1 MEMKIMYDDAEA
13 EMSSSAHVQRRHE
26 KKGRLICD
34 VKLAKKAWIAPG
46 QHIDYTFEIEM
57 QAMGGK
63 KLPFIMRATGFPVAF
78 LHIAIYDTV
87 PNKWDG
93 GGDKREHD
101 EDHDDNGQ
109 TLGVGSSHSSHRHH
123 HGQIEPESYRTEE
136 EETSHVDRPYHE
148 ASGDRREEAAKTGD
162 ALRQVQQ
169 MAQVMYGNDDTT
181 YGLLKQ
187 QIKLL
192 SSYSLKA
199 LWFAMTMFYAS
210 LTHHYSTS
218 TTFSVEDTLFLVAI
232 IVDAALILLLSKW
245 GNALVCISWFL
256 LELATCLLILS
267 FNKHYAFAILAA
279 LLLAV
284 VVALLQPK
292 LQHAADRH
300 VLPFFTQDM
309 IGDDE
314 ESPHL
319 GHLLDLSQGIASF
332 GGLFMAIAGRF
343 MVGPVNAF
351 GFFFFCAIALRL
363 YLSMVVTVGA
373 VTRPHAKCLAIV
385 VMVLVVLTFIAACI
399 PLVGHLGSKPQ
410 VVT

>member
-1 MEMKIMYDDAEA
+1 M
-13 EMSSSAHVQRRHE
+13 
-26 KKGRLICD
+26 
-34 VKLAKKAWIAPG
+34 P
-46 QHIDYTFEIEM
+46 
-57 QAMGGK
+57 
-63 KLPFIMRATGFPVAF
+63 
-78 LHIAIYDTV
+78 
-87 PNKWDG
+87 
-93 GGDKREHD
+93 
-101 EDHDDNGQ
+101 
-109 TLGVGSSHSSHRHH
+109 
-123 HGQIEPESYRTEE
+123 
-136 EETSHVDRPYHE
+136 
-148 ASGDRREEAAKTGD
+148 
-162 ALRQVQQ
+162 
-169 MAQVMYGNDDTT
+169 
-181 YGLLKQ
+181 
-187 QIKLL
+187 
-192 SSYSLKA
+192 
-199 LWFAMTMFYAS
+199 MFYAS

-245 GNALVCISWFL
+245 GNALVCISWLL

-314 ESPHL
+314 ESPHR
-319 GHLLDLSQGIASF
+319 GHLLDLSQGIATF
-332 GGLFMAIAGRF
+332 GGLFMPIAERF
-343 MVGPVNAF
+343 MVGPVNAA
-351 GFFFFCAIALRL
+351 GFFFSCAIALRL

-385 VMVLVVLTFIAACI
+385 VVGLVMLTFIAAFI
-399 PLVGHLGSKPQ
+399 PVVGHSGSTPQ

>member
-1 MEMKIMYDDAEA
+1 
-13 EMSSSAHVQRRHE
+13 
-26 KKGRLICD
+26 
-34 VKLAKKAWIAPG
+34 
-46 QHIDYTFEIEM
+46 M
-57 QAMGGK
+57 Q
-63 KLPFIMRATGFPVAF
+63 V
-78 LHIAIYDTV
+78 V
-87 PNKWDG
+87 
-93 GGDKREHD
+93 
-101 EDHDDNGQ
+101 
-109 TLGVGSSHSSHRHH
+109 
-123 HGQIEPESYRTEE
+123 
-136 EETSHVDRPYHE
+136 
-148 ASGDRREEAAKTGD
+148 
-162 ALRQVQQ
+162 
-169 MAQVMYGNDDTT
+169 YGNDDTT
-181 YGLLKQ
+181 DGQLKQ

-210 LTHHYSTS
+210 LTYHYSTS
-218 TTFSVEDTLFLVAI
+218 TTFSVIDTLFLVAI
-232 IVDAALILLLSKW
+232 IVDAALILLLPKW
-245 GNALVCISWFL
+245 GNALVYISWLL
-256 LELATCLLILS
+256 LELATRLLILS

-332 GGLFMAIAGRF
+332 GGLFTAIAGRF
-343 MVGPVNAF
+343 MVGPVNAV
-351 GFFFFCAIALRL
+351 GFFFFCAIALGL

-373 VTRPHAKCLAIV
+373 VTRPHTKCLAIA

-399 PLVGHLGSKPQ
+399 PLVGHSGSKPQ

>member
-1 MEMKIMYDDAEA
+1 VYD
-13 EMSSSAHVQRRHE
+13 
-26 KKGRLICD
+26 
-34 VKLAKKAWIAPG
+34 
-46 QHIDYTFEIEM
+46 
-57 QAMGGK
+57 
-63 KLPFIMRATGFPVAF
+63 
-78 LHIAIYDTV
+78 
-87 PNKWDG
+87 
-93 GGDKREHD
+93 
-101 EDHDDNGQ
+101 
-109 TLGVGSSHSSHRHH
+109 
-123 HGQIEPESYRTEE
+123 
-136 EETSHVDRPYHE
+136 
-148 ASGDRREEAAKTGD
+148 
-162 ALRQVQQ
+162 
-169 MAQVMYGNDDTT
+169 NDDTT
-181 YGLLKQ
+181 DGQLKQ

-199 LWFAMTMFYAS
+199 LWFTMPMFYAS

-232 IVDAALILLLSKW
+232 IVDAALILLLPKW
-245 GNALVCISWFL
+245 GNALVYISWLL

-267 FNKHYAFAILAA
+267 FNKHYVFAILAT
-279 LLLAV
+279 LLVVV

-332 GGLFMAIAGRF
+332 GGLFMVIAGRL
-343 MVGPVNAF
+343 MIGPVNAV
-351 GFFFFCAIALRL
+351 GFFFFCAIALGL

-385 VMVLVVLTFIAACI
+385 VMVLVVLTSIAACI
-399 PLVGHLGSKPQ
+399 TLVGHSGSKLQ
-410 VVT
+410 VVTQ

>member
-1 MEMKIMYDDAEA
+1 
-13 EMSSSAHVQRRHE
+13 
-26 KKGRLICD
+26 
-34 VKLAKKAWIAPG
+34 
-46 QHIDYTFEIEM
+46 M
-57 QAMGGK
+57 Q
-63 KLPFIMRATGFPVAF
+63 V
-78 LHIAIYDTV
+78 V
-87 PNKWDG
+87 
-93 GGDKREHD
+93 
-101 EDHDDNGQ
+101 
-109 TLGVGSSHSSHRHH
+109 
-123 HGQIEPESYRTEE
+123 
-136 EETSHVDRPYHE
+136 
-148 ASGDRREEAAKTGD
+148 
-162 ALRQVQQ
+162 
-169 MAQVMYGNDDTT
+169 YGNDDTT
-181 YGLLKQ
+181 DGQLKQ

-199 LWFAMTMFYAS
+199 LWFTMPMFYAS

-245 GNALVCISWFL
+245 GNALVCISWLL

-267 FNKHYAFAILAA
+267 FNKHYVFAILAT
-279 LLLAV
+279 LLVVV

-319 GHLLDLSQGIASF
+319 GHLLDLSQGITGF
-332 GGLFMAIAGRF
+332 GGLFTAIAGHF
-343 MVGPVNAF
+343 MVGPVNAV
-351 GFFFFCAIALRL
+351 GFFFFCAIALGL
-363 YLSMVVTVGA
+363 YLSMVVMVGA

-385 VMVLVVLTFIAACI
+385 VMVLVVLTFIAASI
-399 PLVGHLGSKPQ
+399 PLVGHSGSTPQ

>member
-1 MEMKIMYDDAEA
+1 
-13 EMSSSAHVQRRHE
+13 
-26 KKGRLICD
+26 
-34 VKLAKKAWIAPG
+34 
-46 QHIDYTFEIEM
+46 M
-57 QAMGGK
+57 Q
-63 KLPFIMRATGFPVAF
+63 V
-78 LHIAIYDTV
+78 V
-87 PNKWDG
+87 
-93 GGDKREHD
+93 
-101 EDHDDNGQ
+101 
-109 TLGVGSSHSSHRHH
+109 
-123 HGQIEPESYRTEE
+123 
-136 EETSHVDRPYHE
+136 
-148 ASGDRREEAAKTGD
+148 
-162 ALRQVQQ
+162 
-169 MAQVMYGNDDTT
+169 YGNDDTT
-181 YGLLKQ
+181 DGQLKQ

-199 LWFAMTMFYAS
+199 LWFAMPMFYAS

-245 GNALVCISWFL
+245 GKALVCISWLL

-267 FNKHYAFAILAA
+267 FNKHYVFAILAA

-332 GGLFMAIAGRF
+332 GGLFMVIAGRL
-343 MVGPVNAF
+343 MIGPVNAV
-351 GFFFFCAIALRL
+351 GFFFFCAIALGL

-385 VMVLVVLTFIAACI
+385 VMVLVVLTFIAASI
-399 PLVGHLGSKPQ
+399 PLVGHSGSKPQ

>member
-1 MEMKIMYDDAEA
+1 
-13 EMSSSAHVQRRHE
+13 
-26 KKGRLICD
+26 
-34 VKLAKKAWIAPG
+34 
-46 QHIDYTFEIEM
+46 M
-57 QAMGGK
+57 Q
-63 KLPFIMRATGFPVAF
+63 V
-78 LHIAIYDTV
+78 V
-87 PNKWDG
+87 
-93 GGDKREHD
+93 
-101 EDHDDNGQ
+101 
-109 TLGVGSSHSSHRHH
+109 
-123 HGQIEPESYRTEE
+123 
-136 EETSHVDRPYHE
+136 
-148 ASGDRREEAAKTGD
+148 
-162 ALRQVQQ
+162 
-169 MAQVMYGNDDTT
+169 YGNDDTT
-181 YGLLKQ
+181 DGQLKQ

-199 LWFAMTMFYAS
+199 LWFAMPMFYAS
-210 LTHHYSTS
+210 LAHHYSTS

-245 GNALVCISWFL
+245 GNALVCISWLL

-300 VLPFFTQDM
+300 VLAFFTQDM

-332 GGLFMAIAGRF
+332 GGLFTAIAGRF
-343 MVGPVNAF
+343 MVGPVNAV
-351 GFFFFCAIALRL
+351 GFFFFCAIALGL

-385 VMVLVVLTFIAACI
+385 VVVLVVLTFIAACI
-399 PLVGHLGSKPQ
+399 LLAGHSGSKPQ

>member
-1 MEMKIMYDDAEA
+1 MPRTDDLELVLSSRSTEEQLISEANVLNTTSFDLHELLNGCSQLESLRLALDFSTFDDPNCKISMYGRCADTRCSPGVL
-13 EMSSSAHVQRRHE
+13 SSIILSGIHYI
-26 KKGRLICD
+26 RLSFD
-34 VKLAKKAWIAPG
+34 RSVAVLLAAAAGAATAATVVKL
-46 QHIDYTFEIEM
+46 
-57 QAMGGK
+57 
-63 KLPFIMRATGFPVAF
+63 IMV
-78 LHIAIYDTV
+78 V
-87 PNKWDG
+87 
-93 GGDKREHD
+93 
-101 EDHDDNGQ
+101 
-109 TLGVGSSHSSHRHH
+109 
-123 HGQIEPESYRTEE
+123 
-136 EETSHVDRPYHE
+136 
-148 ASGDRREEAAKTGD
+148 
-162 ALRQVQQ
+162 
-169 MAQVMYGNDDTT
+169 YGNDDTT
-181 YGLLKQ
+181 DGQLKQ

-199 LWFAMTMFYAS
+199 LWFAMPMFYAS

-218 TTFSVEDTLFLVAI
+218 TTFNVEDTLFLVAI

-245 GNALVCISWFL
+245 GNALVCISWLL

-279 LLLAV
+279 LLLAI

-332 GGLFMAIAGRF
+332 GGLFTAIAGRF
-343 MVGPVNAF
+343 MVGPINAA
-351 GFFFFCAIALRL
+351 GFFFFCAIALGL

-385 VMVLVVLTFIAACI
+385 VVVLVVLTFIAASI
-399 PLVGHLGSKPQ
+399 PLVGHSGSTPQ

>member
-1 MEMKIMYDDAEA
+1 V
-13 EMSSSAHVQRRHE
+13 H
-26 KKGRLICD
+26 
-34 VKLAKKAWIAPG
+34 
-46 QHIDYTFEIEM
+46 
-57 QAMGGK
+57 
-63 KLPFIMRATGFPVAF
+63 
-78 LHIAIYDTV
+78 
-87 PNKWDG
+87 
-93 GGDKREHD
+93 
-101 EDHDDNGQ
+101 
-109 TLGVGSSHSSHRHH
+109 
-123 HGQIEPESYRTEE
+123 
-136 EETSHVDRPYHE
+136 
-148 ASGDRREEAAKTGD
+148 
-162 ALRQVQQ
+162 
-169 MAQVMYGNDDTT
+169 GNDDTT
-181 YGLLKQ
+181 DGQLKQ

-199 LWFAMTMFYAS
+199 LWFAMAMFYAS
-210 LTHHYSTS
+210 LAHHYSTS

-245 GNALVCISWFL
+245 GNALVCISWLL

-292 LQHAADRH
+292 LQHAPDRH

-332 GGLFMAIAGRF
+332 GGLFTAIAGRF
-343 MVGPVNAF
+343 MVGPVNRV
-351 GFFFFCAIALRL
+351 GFFFFCAIALGL

-373 VTRPHAKCLAIV
+373 MTRPHAKCLAIV

-399 PLVGHLGSKPQ
+399 LLAGHSGSKPQ

>member
-1 MEMKIMYDDAEA
+1 
-13 EMSSSAHVQRRHE
+13 
-26 KKGRLICD
+26 
-34 VKLAKKAWIAPG
+34 
-46 QHIDYTFEIEM
+46 M
-57 QAMGGK
+57 Q
-63 KLPFIMRATGFPVAF
+63 V
-78 LHIAIYDTV
+78 V
-87 PNKWDG
+87 
-93 GGDKREHD
+93 
-101 EDHDDNGQ
+101 
-109 TLGVGSSHSSHRHH
+109 
-123 HGQIEPESYRTEE
+123 
-136 EETSHVDRPYHE
+136 
-148 ASGDRREEAAKTGD
+148 
-162 ALRQVQQ
+162 
-169 MAQVMYGNDDTT
+169 YGNDDTT
-181 YGLLKQ
+181 DGQLKQ

-199 LWFAMTMFYAS
+199 LWFAMAMFYAS

-232 IVDAALILLLSKW
+232 IVDAALILLLPKW
-245 GNALVCISWFL
+245 GNALVYISWLL

-319 GHLLDLSQGIASF
+319 GHLLDLSQGITGF
-332 GGLFMAIAGRF
+332 GGLFTAIAGHF
-343 MVGPVNAF
+343 MVGPVNAV
-351 GFFFFCAIALRL
+351 GFFFFCAVALGL

-385 VMVLVVLTFIAACI
+385 VMVLVVLTFIATSI
-399 PLVGHLGSKPQ
+399 PLVGHSGSTPQ

>member
-1 MEMKIMYDDAEA
+1 
-13 EMSSSAHVQRRHE
+13 
-26 KKGRLICD
+26 
-34 VKLAKKAWIAPG
+34 
-46 QHIDYTFEIEM
+46 M
-57 QAMGGK
+57 Q
-63 KLPFIMRATGFPVAF
+63 V
-78 LHIAIYDTV
+78 V
-87 PNKWDG
+87 
-93 GGDKREHD
+93 
-101 EDHDDNGQ
+101 
-109 TLGVGSSHSSHRHH
+109 
-123 HGQIEPESYRTEE
+123 
-136 EETSHVDRPYHE
+136 
-148 ASGDRREEAAKTGD
+148 
-162 ALRQVQQ
+162 
-169 MAQVMYGNDDTT
+169 YGNDDTT
-181 YGLLKQ
+181 DGQLKQ

-199 LWFAMTMFYAS
+199 LWFAMPMFYAS

-245 GNALVCISWFL
+245 GNALVCISWLL

-332 GGLFMAIAGRF
+332 GGLLMAVIAGRF
-343 MVGPVNAF
+343 MVGPFNVV
-351 GFFFFCAIALRL
+351 GFFFFCAIALGL

-385 VMVLVVLTFIAACI
+385 VMLFTVLTLIAACI
-399 PLVGHLGSKPQ
+399 LLAGHSGSKPQ

>member
-1 MEMKIMYDDAEA
+1 MYD
-13 EMSSSAHVQRRHE
+13 
-26 KKGRLICD
+26 
-34 VKLAKKAWIAPG
+34 
-46 QHIDYTFEIEM
+46 
-57 QAMGGK
+57 
-63 KLPFIMRATGFPVAF
+63 
-78 LHIAIYDTV
+78 
-87 PNKWDG
+87 
-93 GGDKREHD
+93 
-101 EDHDDNGQ
+101 
-109 TLGVGSSHSSHRHH
+109 
-123 HGQIEPESYRTEE
+123 
-136 EETSHVDRPYHE
+136 
-148 ASGDRREEAAKTGD
+148 
-162 ALRQVQQ
+162 
-169 MAQVMYGNDDTT
+169 NDDTT
-181 YGLLKQ
+181 DGQLKQ

-192 SSYSLKA
+192 SNYSLKA
-199 LWFAMTMFYAS
+199 LWFAMSMFYAS
-210 LTHHYSTS
+210 LAHHYSTS

-245 GNALVCISWFL
+245 GNALVCISWLL

-267 FNKHYAFAILAA
+267 LNKHYAFAILAA

-300 VLPFFTQDM
+300 VLPLFTQDM

-332 GGLFMAIAGRF
+332 GGLFTAIAGRF
-343 MVGPVNAF
+343 MVGPVNAV
-351 GFFFFCAIALRL
+351 GFFFFCAIALGL

-399 PLVGHLGSKPQ
+399 LLAGHSGSKPQ

>member
-1 MEMKIMYDDAEA
+1 
-13 EMSSSAHVQRRHE
+13 
-26 KKGRLICD
+26 
-34 VKLAKKAWIAPG
+34 
-46 QHIDYTFEIEM
+46 M
-57 QAMGGK
+57 Q
-63 KLPFIMRATGFPVAF
+63 V
-78 LHIAIYDTV
+78 V
-87 PNKWDG
+87 
-93 GGDKREHD
+93 
-101 EDHDDNGQ
+101 
-109 TLGVGSSHSSHRHH
+109 
-123 HGQIEPESYRTEE
+123 
-136 EETSHVDRPYHE
+136 
-148 ASGDRREEAAKTGD
+148 
-162 ALRQVQQ
+162 
-169 MAQVMYGNDDTT
+169 YGNDDTT
-181 YGLLKQ
+181 DGQLKQ

-199 LWFAMTMFYAS
+199 LWFAMAMFYAS

-218 TTFSVEDTLFLVAI
+218 TRFNVEDTLFLVAI

-245 GNALVCISWFL
+245 GKALVCISWLL

-292 LQHAADRH
+292 LQHTADRH

-332 GGLFMAIAGRF
+332 GGLFMVIAGRL
-343 MVGPVNAF
+343 MIGPVNAV
-351 GFFFFCAIALRL
+351 GFFFFCAIALGL

-399 PLVGHLGSKPQ
+399 PLVGHSGSKPQ